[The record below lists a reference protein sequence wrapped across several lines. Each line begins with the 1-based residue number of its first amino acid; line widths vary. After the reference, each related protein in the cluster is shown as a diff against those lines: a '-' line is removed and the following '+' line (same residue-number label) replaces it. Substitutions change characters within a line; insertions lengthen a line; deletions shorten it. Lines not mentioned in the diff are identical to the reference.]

1 MTAFATVAL
10 FRRNGQMTFRQ
21 PVKHV
26 QDNLTQA
33 RKSAAR
39 LWQGAIK
46 ATDKLARI
54 IVVHGDAQRI
64 GLSERTP
71 AGRWTE
77 TFIPAAVA
85 AEQPH
90 LAACLKELGINP
102 EALPPPL
109 PDVIEINGAIYRREI

>member
-1 MTAFATVAL
+1 MTSFATVAL
-10 FRRNGQMTFRQ
+10 FRRNGQMTFR
-21 PVKHV
+21 PAVKQV

-33 RKSAAR
+33 RKSSAR

-46 ATDKLARI
+46 APDKLVRI

-71 AGRWTE
+71 AGRWVE
-77 TFIPAAVA
+77 TFIPATVA

-90 LAACLKELGINP
+90 LLACLKELGIDP
-102 EALPPPL
+102 GTVPPPL
-109 PDVIEINGAIYRREI
+109 PDVIEINGVIYRRDL

>member
-1 MTAFATVAL
+1 MRVFATTAL

-21 PVKHV
+21 PVKIV
-26 QDNLTQA
+26 LDNLTQA

-39 LWQGAIK
+39 LWQGAIRQP
-46 ATDKLARI
+46 DKLARI

-71 AGRWTE
+71 AGRWVE
-77 TFIPAAVA
+77 TFIPATVA

-90 LAACLKELGINP
+90 LAECLKVLGIDLTS
-102 EALPPPL
+102 AQPPL
-109 PDVIEINGAIYRREI
+109 PDVIEINGILYRRDI

>member
-10 FRRNGQMTFRQ
+10 FRRNGQMTFRH
-21 PVKHV
+21 PVKQV
-26 QDNLTQA
+26 QENLTQA
-33 RKSAAR
+33 RKSSAR

-46 ATDKLARI
+46 EPDKLVRI

-64 GLSERTP
+64 GLSERTQ
-71 AGRWTE
+71 AGRWVE
-77 TFIPAAVA
+77 TFIPASVA

-90 LAACLKELGINP
+90 LAACLKELGIDP
-102 EALPPPL
+102 GAVSPPL

>member
-21 PVKHV
+21 PAKIVL
-26 QDNLTQA
+26 DNLTQA

-39 LWQGAIK
+39 LWQAAIK
-46 ATDKLARI
+46 APDKLARI
-54 IVVHGDAQRI
+54 VVVHGDAQRI
-64 GLSERTP
+64 GLSERTT

-77 TFIPAAVA
+77 TFIPATVA

-90 LAACLKELGINP
+90 LLACLKELGIDP
-102 EALPPPL
+102 GTVPPPL
-109 PDVIEINGAIYRREI
+109 PDVIEINGVLYRRDI

>member
-1 MTAFATVAL
+1 MTSFATVAL
-10 FRRNGQMTFRQ
+10 FRRNGQMSFRH
-21 PVKHV
+21 PVKQV

-39 LWQGAIK
+39 LWQSAIK
-46 ATDKLARI
+46 APDKLARI
-54 IVVHGDAQRI
+54 IVVHGDAKRI

-85 AEQPH
+85 AE
-90 LAACLKELGINP
+90 
-102 EALPPPL
+102 
-109 PDVIEINGAIYRREI
+109 

>member
-1 MTAFATVAL
+1 MTTFATVAL
-10 FRRNGQMTFRQ
+10 FRRAGQMTFRQ
-21 PVKHV
+21 PVKQV

-46 ATDKLARI
+46 APDKLARI

-71 AGRWTE
+71 AGRWVE
-77 TFIPAAVA
+77 TFIPATVA

-90 LAACLKELGINP
+90 LAACLKELGIDL
-102 EALPPPL
+102 AGSPPPL
-109 PDVIEINGAIYRREI
+109 PEVIEINGILYRRDI

>member
-1 MTAFATVAL
+1 MTAFATTAL

-21 PVKHV
+21 PAKIVL
-26 QDNLTQA
+26 DNLTQA

-46 ATDKLARI
+46 APDKLARI

-71 AGRWTE
+71 AGRWVE
-77 TFIPAAVA
+77 TFIPATVA

-90 LAACLKELGINP
+90 LAACLRELGIDI
-102 EALPPPL
+102 EKSPPPL
-109 PDVIEINGAIYRREI
+109 PDVIEINGVIYRRDL